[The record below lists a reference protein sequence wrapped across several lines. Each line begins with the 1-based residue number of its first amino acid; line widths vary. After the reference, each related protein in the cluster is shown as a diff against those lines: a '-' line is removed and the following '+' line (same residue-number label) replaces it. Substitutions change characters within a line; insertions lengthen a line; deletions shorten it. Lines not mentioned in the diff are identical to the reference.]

1 MVSSPWTLYVFIA
14 LSSKQKKG
22 RRFRAYNGHKRRKG
36 VKVHACVS
44 CEGFPL
50 TIQIS
55 SGKEHD
61 SQHFIEVLEDI
72 KVKSSRRPRTRPIE
86 VLADSAYD
94 NVSIRH
100 YLRSRA
106 IKSNIPT
113 NTRNTKRRKRGRPT
127 RFDHQTYVKR
137 GAIERFFA
145 WLKMGFRKLA
155 SRYERLNIVFKGLID
170 IACFILCWKR
180 CQVEF

>member
-1 MVSSPWTLYVFIA
+1 L
-14 LSSKQKKG
+14 KQKRG
-22 RRFRAYNGHKRRKG
+22 EDSAYNGHNRRKG
-36 VKVHACVS
+36 IKIHACVS

-55 SGKEHD
+55 SGTEHD

-72 KVKSSRRPRTRPIE
+72 KVKSRRRPRTRPVE

-94 NVSIRH
+94 NVAIRR

-106 IKSNIPT
+106 IKSNIST
-113 NTRNTKRRKRGRPT
+113 NPRNTKKRKRGRPT
-127 RFDHQTYVKR
+127 RFDLGTYVKR

-155 SRYERLNIVFKGLID
+155 TRYERLNIVFKGLLD

-180 CQVEF
+180 GQVKF

>member
-1 MVSSPWTLYVFIA
+1 M
-14 LSSKQKKG
+14 
-22 RRFRAYNGHKRRKG
+22 
-36 VKVHACVS
+36 HACVS

-50 TIQIS
+50 TIQIA

-61 SQHFIEVLEDI
+61 SQHFIKIMESI
-72 KVKSSRRPRTRPIE
+72 QVKTERRPRTRPLE

-94 NVSIRH
+94 NVAIRR

-106 IKSNIPT
+106 IKSNIPN

-127 RFDHQTYVKR
+127 RFDEETYHYR
-137 GAIERFFA
+137 GTIERFFA

-155 SRYERLNIVFKGLID
+155 SRYERLNVVFKGLLD
-170 IACFILCWKR
+170 IACFLLCWKKL
-180 CQVEF
+180 